1 MVILSV
7 VHLFIRRLR
16 PPLLADASLFTPH
29 MRSLDSFTVFVGD
42 VVVYAVV
49 TLDVVIVHVAMHNV
63 PVQVHIFVPVV
74 DVNVGDVDIGAR
86 PLPPSAALV
95 PTVVNHA
102 VGTPVHVVVEP

>member
-1 MVILSV
+1 MFSAEAVVILSV

-29 MRSLDSFTVFVGD
+29 MGSLDLFTVFVGD

-86 PLPPSAALV
+86 PLPHPPRSSQLL
-95 PTVVNHA
+95 
-102 VGTPVHVVVEP
+102 